1 MKTEILTDRKIEI
14 DLFMNKANLKLK
26 KMEE

>member
-1 MKTEILTDRKIEI
+1 MKLEILTDRKIEI
-14 DLFMNKANLKLK
+14 DGFITKANMKLK